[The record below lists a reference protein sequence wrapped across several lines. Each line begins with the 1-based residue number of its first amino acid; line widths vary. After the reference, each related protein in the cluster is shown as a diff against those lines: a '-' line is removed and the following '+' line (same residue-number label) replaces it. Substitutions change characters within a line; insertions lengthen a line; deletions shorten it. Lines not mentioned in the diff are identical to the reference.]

1 MLTKFSFAV
10 AIAAALLAMPAFGQI
25 TTLPALPATPG
36 RSRPESASPP
46 PLHQAQQPL
55 SALSTQIPNTVHEGG
70 HKYLGRDPDPEVRYQ
85 IMKDEAMHKGNSY

>member
-25 TTLPALPATPG
+25 TTLPASTHPG
-36 RSRPESASPP
+36 RSKPVQPAASS
-46 PLHQAQQPL
+46 QAQQPL
-55 SALSTQIPNTVHEGG
+55 SALSTQIPNTVHEGD